1 MADGVLAH
9 EEVLR
14 HIYSFLQAYG
24 YKNSLLA
31 LQNES
36 RVPFN
41 TIDVVEANEP
51 AERRGSVTSK
61 TPAGLERAVLEGQWD
76 TVLANYVDLLLL
88 PTEVTFDLYEQI
100 FEELLTL
107 HGFVHAARAFFNNS
121 PIFVAMKNSSAARY
135 ARLQQAL
142 EAQKNSFVDDSNTP
156 GSGSI
161 PAEVAAKRET
171 LLRTL
176 QEAITWNKEP
186 YNGFLPAA
194 LWRLLNDGEG
204 SNGGGRATSLKR
216 QRASDLAAPSNLPS
230 VMFLHYP
237 LQCPKTIRRK
247 IVFDNAEKPTSC
259 VHTMLS
265 TADGDK
271 HTFAAL
277 IVGKTD
283 GTVDFLA
290 VDSASPV
297 GASVGHT
304 DGVLSLAPDAPG
316 EAVTWVAVGYRDGS
330 VKIYNTETRKL
341 VRRFSQV
348 HSSGV
353 TSLIFAGAP
362 SQALAGHRSWVVSG
376 SFDGVIQVLDIREGK
391 SLQRIA
397 DAHESKYVLSLCFL
411 PEKAGGVVSA
421 GNNGMLCFWSVS
433 SAGLRQAGPA
443 RALRSIHASLKE
455 ELPTR
460 LLPVEDAEA
469 GSEVLVLTRGQR
481 ALLLSVHFTDDAT
494 NPVVVLMHS
503 CICTPRPLHAGCL
516 RVIQT
521 PALAAPLLSL
531 FLTDRE
537 GTILLYNVE
546 MSWRLRAGAA
556 EGGCRVE
563 LRPADESSV
572 VVVDHG
578 EKVEDLSVVNIL
590 GASASLLAFSPSLSA
605 MYVLSWS

>member
-1 MADGVLAH
+1 MADGVIAH

-14 HIYSFLQAYG
+14 HVYSFLQAYG
-24 YKNSLLA
+24 YKNTLLA

-41 TIDVVEANEP
+41 TIDVVEANEQTDQ
-51 AERRGSVTSK
+51 RSSVTPTS
-61 TPAGLERAVLEGQWD
+61 PAGLERAVLDGQWD
-76 TVLANYVDLLLL
+76 TVLANYVHSLLL
-88 PTEVTFDLYEQI
+88 PMEVMFDLYEHI
-100 FEELLTL
+100 FEELLML
-107 HGFVHAARAFFNNS
+107 HGFVHAARAFFHNS
-121 PIFVAMKNSSAARY
+121 PIFVAMKHSSAARY

-142 EAQKNSFVDDSNTP
+142 EVKKNSFVDDINTP
-156 GSGSI
+156 GSGPVPVEI
-161 PAEVAAKRET
+161 KAKREA

-176 QEAITWNKEP
+176 QEVITWNSEP

-194 LWRLLNDGEG
+194 LWRLMNDGD
-204 SNGGGRATSLKR
+204 SNSDGFKTNSLKR
-216 QRASDLAAPSNLPS
+216 QRTNNFAAPPTLPS
-230 VMFLHYP
+230 AMFLHYP

-247 IVFDNAEKPTSC
+247 IVFDNAEKPISC
-259 VHTMLS
+259 VQTMLPS
-265 TADGDK
+265 ADTNGDA
-271 HTFAAL
+271 FAAL

-297 GASVGHT
+297 VASVGHT
-304 DGVLSLAPDAPG
+304 DGVLSLALDTLEEG
-316 EAVTWVAVGYRDGS
+316 VTWVAVGYRDGS

-353 TSLIFAGAP
+353 MSLIFAGAP
-362 SQALAGHRSWVVSG
+362 NPALAGHHAWVVSG

-397 DAHESKYVLSLCFL
+397 DAHQSKYVLSLCSL
-411 PEKAGGVVSA
+411 MGKTRGVASA

-460 LLPVEDAEA
+460 LLAVEDKEAE
-469 GSEVLVLTRGQR
+469 GEVLVLTRGQR
-481 ALLLSVHFTDDAT
+481 ALLLSVRFTDDAT
-494 NPVVVLMHS
+494 NPVVVSMRCS
-503 CICTPRPLHAGCL
+503 ICIPRPVHAGCL

-521 PALAAPLLSL
+521 PALATPLLSL

-546 MSWRLRAGAA
+546 MSWRLRGEAA
-556 EGGCRVE
+556 TGGCRME
-563 LRPADESSV
+563 LRPVDESSV

-578 EKVEDLSVVNIL
+578 EKVEDLNVVNIL
-590 GASASLLAFSPSLSA
+590 GTSTSLLAFSPSLSA